1 VELDLVSNNIMFV
14 PGKLGKQTEL
24 AHHLH
29 DSNKKNQSDYM
40 PFQGGSYGKNRP
52 TVVAKT
58 TAQNK

>member
-1 VELDLVSNNIMFV
+1 MFV

-29 DSNKKNQSDYM
+29 DSNNKKQSDYM
-40 PFQGGSYGKNRP
+40 PFRGDSYGKNRP